1 MKFRG
6 YATQAYSKSE
16 TIRKFHYEKIE
27 NYKVSYKITL
37 SFKFSNELKT
47 HFFLL
52 SLATKV

>member
-27 NYKVSYKITL
+27 DYKVSYKITL
-37 SFKFSNELKT
+37 SFKFSN
-47 HFFLL
+47 
-52 SLATKV
+52 